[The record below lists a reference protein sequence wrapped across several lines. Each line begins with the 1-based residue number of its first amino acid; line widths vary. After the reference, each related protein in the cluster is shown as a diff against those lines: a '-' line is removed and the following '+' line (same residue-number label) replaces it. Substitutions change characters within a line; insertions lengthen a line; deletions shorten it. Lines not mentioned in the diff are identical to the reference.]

1 MTMQQLT
8 TPIFQQQP
16 DRFKVWLVSSL
27 VVHVSVLMI
36 HFSGWMPSRLDFS
49 DAPLD
54 IVLINETQEREN
66 LSPDV
71 FAQGHL
77 IGGGEG
83 DEGRLKSP
91 LPNQDENVDGQ
102 VLTALMQ
109 RRQAL
114 EEEQRVLLVQLRAQ
128 MDVAKAKLKQHN
140 EASSDKTTEQDE
152 VVQAEVLRLKRMAE
166 IAKQIED
173 YQKKPKRENFSVS
186 ARKVVYA
193 HYYQQIKAEI
203 ERLGTMQFPKNSQG
217 DPLYGS
223 LIVTFSVWS
232 DGRLMG
238 IEINRSSGQK
248 ILDQAA
254 VVTIRKAMPFE
265 PFPLEM
271 KQLIDIFDIT
281 TTFTYSRSEGLNLEQ
296 TTVSS
301 ASSSQ

>member
-27 VVHVSVLMI
+27 VVHVGVLMI

-66 LSPDV
+66 LAPDV

-114 EEEQRVLLVQLRAQ
+114 EEEQRVLLLQLRAQ

-173 YQKKPKRENFSVS
+173 YQ
-186 ARKVVYA
+186 VY
-193 HYYQQIKAEI
+193 
-203 ERLGTMQFPKNSQG
+203 G
-217 DPLYGS
+217 
-223 LIVTFSVWS
+223 
-232 DGRLMG
+232 
-238 IEINRSSGQK
+238 
-248 ILDQAA
+248 
-254 VVTIRKAMPFE
+254 
-265 PFPLEM
+265 
-271 KQLIDIFDIT
+271 
-281 TTFTYSRSEGLNLEQ
+281 
-296 TTVSS
+296 
-301 ASSSQ
+301 